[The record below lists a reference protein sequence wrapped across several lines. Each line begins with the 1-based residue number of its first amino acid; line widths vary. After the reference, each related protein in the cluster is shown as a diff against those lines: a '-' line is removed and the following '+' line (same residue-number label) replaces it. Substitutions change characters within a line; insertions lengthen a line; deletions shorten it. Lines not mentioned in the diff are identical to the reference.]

1 MGHMGDTSAGVAS
14 LHRDPDQVAS
24 DAETADAALAASGDG
39 RAFERLYRTH
49 VARVHSLARRMMGP
63 EHADDVTQDV
73 FVRAWTKL
81 STFRGE
87 AAFGTW
93 LHRLAINV
101 ILARRTTLGTERG
114 RYDASEQALESVASR
129 PARPELSMD
138 FEEAIGRLPDGA
150 RQVFVLHDVEG
161 YKHDEIAGI
170 LGIVAGTSKSQLHH
184 ARMALR
190 KDLER

>member
-1 MGHMGDTSAGVAS
+1 MEDTGAGVS
-14 LHRDPDQVAS
+14 TLRGDPDQVAS

-49 VARVHSLARRMMGP
+49 VARVHGLARRMMGS

-101 ILARRTTLGTERG
+101 ILARRTTLGAERG
-114 RYDASEQALESVASR
+114 RYDASEAALETVASR

-150 RQVFVLHDVEG
+150 RQVFVLHDLEG
-161 YKHDEIAGI
+161 
-170 LGIVAGTSKSQLHH
+170 
-184 ARMALR
+184 
-190 KDLER
+190 